1 MLKSK
6 FKKYKVTCPHD
17 CPDTCSLEVT
27 VDTKI
32 KKAIKLIGD
41 KTHPITKGFLCNKV
55 NHYLDLVY
63 NKNRVLYPYVRVGSK
78 GKKGKL
84 KKVSWDFALKTIAKK
99 LKAIEKEHGA
109 EAIQPYSYSG
119 TLGMLGYWGMS
130 ERFWNKMGAARL
142 GRTICIAAASTAGI
156 YTYGA
161 ACGPAIDEVPNNDLI
176 ILWGT
181 NIVSTHVH
189 MVPFV
194 EEAKKRGAK
203 IICIDPRETRTAA
216 ISDWH
221 IQPKPG
227 TDAAL
232 ALGMMNEIVK
242 NKKHDLAFLKTHT
255 TGYKE
260 FIEKILPKY
269 SLDKV
274 SRITGIKK
282 ADIQQL
288 ALEYGSSKKTYIRPN
303 YGLNRHRNGGM
314 MVRSIMLLPA
324 ITGAW
329 ENKSSGCFVGSIE
342 EMWNVDLGKLQ
353 RPDLLKDK
361 KPRSI
366 NMIQIGNA
374 LNDKKL
380 DPPIKSLFI
389 WNSDIANCA
398 PDSNSVRKGLK
409 RKDLFTVVHE
419 TFWTDSCD
427 YADIVLPA
435 DTQLEHMDLHAP
447 YGHYYFS
454 LTQPAI
460 KPLGE
465 SKSNQDLFRELAKY
479 MGYKDKCFKET
490 DESMIKNMI
499 DPKHNPLFKGVTFE
513 KLKKNGWVKGDVENK
528 KRDYLKNGWPTKD
541 GKIQIC
547 SKDTEK
553 IGLGGYPEHIE
564 EFTDKTLRKKYP
576 IQILS
581 PATHQFIGN
590 SFVPVERLRDM
601 ASRPTI
607 EMSSKDAR
615 KRKIKD
621 GDLCKIYNDVGET
634 YAHAV
639 IIDSMLEG
647 VASTQKQYKGSLVK
661 NGVNANALNTQ
672 DVTDMGDGPI
682 FYTVL
687 AQIKKA

>member
-6 FKKYKVTCPHD
+6 FKNINVTCPHD
-17 CPDTCSLEVT
+17 CPDTCSLNVT
-27 VDTKI
+27 VDTAL
-32 KKAIKLIGD
+32 KKAVALKGD
-41 KTHPITKGFLCNKV
+41 STHPITKGFLCNKV

-63 NKNRVLYPYVRVGSK
+63 NENRVLYPHIRIGPK

-84 KKVSWDFALKTIAKK
+84 KRVSWDYALKLISKK
-99 LKAIEKEHGA
+99 LKAVEKKYGGD
-109 EAIQPYSYSG
+109 AIQPYSYSG

-161 ACGPAIDEVPNNDLI
+161 ACGPAIDEVPNNDYI

-194 EEAKKRGAK
+194 EEAKRKGAK
-203 IICIDPRETRTAA
+203 IVCIDPRETRTSALC
-216 ISDWH
+216 DWH

-232 ALGMMNEIVK
+232 ALGMMHVIIK
-242 NKKHDLAFLKTHT
+242 KKKHDSAFLKKYT
-255 TGYKE
+255 TGYE
-260 FIEKILPKY
+260 GFIKKILPKY
-269 SLDKV
+269 TPEKV
-274 SRITGIKK
+274 ARITGIKK
-282 ADIQQL
+282 ETIVKL
-288 ALEYGSSKKTYIRPN
+288 ATEYSSTKKSYIRPN

-314 MVRSIMLLPA
+314 MVRAIMLLPA

-329 ENKSSGCFVGSIE
+329 RNKSSGVFVGSIE
-342 EMWNVDLGKLQ
+342 EMWNVDLNKLQ
-353 RPDLLKDK
+353 KPALLDK
-361 KPRSI
+361 REPRSI

-380 DPPIKSLFI
+380 NPPIKALFV

-398 PDSNSVRKGLK
+398 PDTTDVRKGL
-409 RKDLFTVVHE
+409 RRQDLFTVVHE

-427 YADIVLPA
+427 YADVVLPA
-435 DTQLEHMDLHAP
+435 DTALEHLDLNAP

-454 LTQPAI
+454 LSQPAI

-465 SKSNQDLFRELAKY
+465 SKSNQDLFRSLAKY
-479 MGYKDKCFKET
+479 MGYKEKCFTES

-499 DPKHNPLFKGVTFE
+499 DSKHNPLFTGITYE
-513 KLKKNGWVKGDVENK
+513 KLKKRGWMKGDVNNK
-528 KRDYLKNGWPTKD
+528 RRDYLKKGWPTKD
-541 GKIQIC
+541 GKIQIY
-547 SKDTEK
+547 SEDTEK
-553 IGLGGYPEHIE
+553 IGLGPYPEHHE
-564 EFTDKTLRKKYP
+564 EFTDKKLRKKYP

-590 SFVPVERLRDM
+590 SFVPVKRLREM

-607 EMSSKDAR
+607 EMSRKDAATR
-615 KRKIKD
+615 RIKD
-621 GDLCKIYNDVGET
+621 GDLCKVYNDVGET

-639 IIDSMLEG
+639 IMDSMLDG

-672 DVTDMGDGPI
+672 DLTDMGDGPI

>member
-1 MLKSK
+1 MKSK
-6 FKKYKVTCPHD
+6 FKKVNVTCPHD
-17 CPDTCSLEVT
+17 CPDTCSLTVT
-27 VDTKI
+27 VDTAM
-32 KKAIKLIGD
+32 KKAVALKGD
-41 KTHPITKGFLCNKV
+41 ASHPITQGFLCNKV

-63 NKNRVLYPYVRVGSK
+63 NEDRVLYPHIRIGPK

-84 KKVSWDFALKTIAKK
+84 KRVTWGYALKLITKK
-99 LKAIEKEHGA
+99 LKAVEKQYGG

-161 ACGPAIDEVPNNDLI
+161 ACGPAIDEVPDNDYI

-189 MVPFV
+189 MVPFI

-203 IICIDPRETRTAA
+203 IVCIDPRETRT
-216 ISDWH
+216 SVMCDWH

-232 ALGMMNEIVK
+232 ALGMMHVIVK
-242 NKKHDLAFLKTHT
+242 KNKHDKAFLKKHT
-255 TGYKE
+255 TGHEE
-260 FIEKILPKY
+260 FLKKILPKY
-269 SLDKV
+269 TPEKV
-274 SRITGIKK
+274 ARITGIKK
-282 ADIQQL
+282 ETIVKL
-288 ALEYGSSKKTYIRPN
+288 ALEYGSTKKSYIRPN

-314 MVRSIMLLPA
+314 MVRAIMLLPA

-329 ENKSSGCFVGSIE
+329 RNKSSGVFVGSIE
-342 EMWNVDLGKLQ
+342 EMWNVDLNKLQ
-353 RPDLLKDK
+353 KPALLKK
-361 KPRSI
+361 REPRSI
-366 NMIQIGNA
+366 NMVQIGNA

-380 DPPIKSLFI
+380 NPPIKALFV

-398 PDSNSVRKGLK
+398 PDTTDVRKGLK
-409 RKDLFTVVHE
+409 RQDLFTVVHE

-427 YADIVLPA
+427 YADVVLPA
-435 DTQLEHMDLHAP
+435 DTALEHLDLHAP

-454 LTQPAI
+454 LSQPAI

-465 SKSNQDLFRELAKY
+465 SKSNQDTFRALAKY
-479 MGYKDKCFKET
+479 MGYKEKCFIES
-490 DESMIKNMI
+490 DESMIRNMI
-499 DPKHNPLFKGVTFE
+499 DSKHNPLFTGITYE
-513 KLKKNGWVKGDVENK
+513 KLKKKGWMKGDVNNK
-528 KRDYLKNGWPTKD
+528 RRNYLKKGWPTKD
-541 GKIQIC
+541 GKIQIY
-547 SKDTEK
+547 SEDTEK
-553 IGLGGYPEHIE
+553 IGLGPYPEHYE
-564 EFTDKTLRKKYP
+564 EFTDKKLKKKYP

-590 SFVPVERLRDM
+590 SFVPVKRLREM

-607 EMSSKDAR
+607 EMSRKDAT
-615 KRKIKD
+615 KRRIKD
-621 GDLCKIYNDVGET
+621 GDLCRIYNDIGET

-639 IIDSMLEG
+639 IMNSMLDG

-672 DVTDMGDGPI
+672 DLTDMGDGPI

-687 AQIKKA
+687 AQIKKT

>member
-6 FKKYKVTCPHD
+6 FKTINVTCPHD
-17 CPDTCSLEVT
+17 CPDTCSLSVT
-27 VDTKI
+27 VDTAM
-32 KKAIKLIGD
+32 KKAVALKGD
-41 KTHPITKGFLCNKV
+41 ASHPITKGFLCNKV

-63 NKNRVLYPYVRVGSK
+63 NENRVLYPHIRIGPK

-84 KKVSWDFALKTIAKK
+84 KRVSWDYALKLITKK
-99 LKAIEKEHGA
+99 LKNVEKQYGG

-161 ACGPAIDEVPNNDLI
+161 ACGPAIDEVPNNEYI

-203 IICIDPRETRTAA
+203 IVCIDPRETRT
-216 ISDWH
+216 SVLCDWH

-232 ALGMMNEIVK
+232 ALGMMHVIVK
-242 NKKHDLAFLKTHT
+242 KNKHDKAFLKKYT
-255 TGYKE
+255 TGHEE
-260 FIEKILPKY
+260 FLKKILPKY
-269 SLDKV
+269 TPEKV
-274 SRITGIKK
+274 ARITGIKK
-282 ADIQQL
+282 EAIIKL
-288 ALEYGSSKKTYIRPN
+288 ATEYSSTKKSYIRPN

-314 MVRSIMLLPA
+314 MVRAIMLLPA

-329 ENKSSGCFVGSIE
+329 RNKSSGVFVGSIE
-342 EMWNVDLGKLQ
+342 EMWNVDLNKLQ
-353 RPDLLKDK
+353 KPALLKK
-361 KPRSI
+361 REPRSI

-380 DPPIKSLFI
+380 NPPIKALFV

-398 PDSNSVRKGLK
+398 PDTKDVRKGLK
-409 RKDLFTVVHE
+409 RQDLFTVVHE

-427 YADIVLPA
+427 YADVVLPA
-435 DTQLEHMDLHAP
+435 DTALEHLDLHAP

-454 LTQPAI
+454 LSQPAI

-465 SKSNQDLFRELAKY
+465 SRSNQDTFRALAKY
-479 MGYKDKCFKET
+479 MGYKEKCFTES

-499 DPKHNPLFKGVTFE
+499 DPKQNPLFTGITYE
-513 KLKKNGWVKGDVENK
+513 KLKKKGWMKGDVNNK
-528 KRDYLKNGWPTKD
+528 RRDYLKKGWPTKD
-541 GKIQIC
+541 GKIQIY
-547 SKDTEK
+547 SEDTEK
-553 IGLGGYPEHIE
+553 IGLGPYPEHYE
-564 EFTDKTLRKKYP
+564 EFTDKKLKKKYP

-590 SFVPVERLRDM
+590 SFVPVKRLREM

-607 EMSSKDAR
+607 EMSRKDAA
-615 KRKIKD
+615 KRRIKD
-621 GDLCKIYNDVGET
+621 GDLCRIYNDVGET
-634 YAHAV
+634 YAHAL
-639 IIDSMLEG
+639 IMDSMLDG

-661 NGVNANALNTQ
+661 NGINANALNTQ
-672 DVTDMGDGPI
+672 EVTDMGDGPI

>member
-6 FKKYKVTCPHD
+6 FKTVNVTCPHD
-17 CPDTCSLEVT
+17 CPDTCSLKVV
-27 VDTKI
+27 VDTSS
-32 KKAIKLIGD
+32 KKAVSLKAD
-41 KTHPITKGFLCNKV
+41 STHPITKGFLCNKV

-63 NKNRVLYPYVRVGSK
+63 NENRVLYPHIRIGPK
-78 GKKGKL
+78 GKKGKM
-84 KKVSWDFALKTIAKK
+84 KRVSWDYALKLIVKN
-99 LKAIEKEHGA
+99 LKAIEKKYGSD
-109 EAIQPYSYSG
+109 AIQPYSYSG

-130 ERFWNKMGAARL
+130 ERFWNKLGAARL
-142 GRTICIAAASTAGI
+142 SRTICIAAASTAGI

-194 EEAKKRGAK
+194 EEAKKKGAK
-203 IICIDPRETRTAA
+203 IICIDPRETRTSAMC
-216 ISDWH
+216 DWH

-232 ALGMMNEIVK
+232 ALGMMNVIVNK
-242 NKKHDLAFLKTHT
+242 KKHDLEFLKKYT
-255 TGYKE
+255 TGHKE
-260 FIEKILPKY
+260 FLNKILPKY
-269 SLDKV
+269 TPKKV
-274 SRITGIKK
+274 SRITGIKEV
-282 ADIQQL
+282 DIIKL
-288 ALEYGSSKKTYIRPN
+288 ATEYASTKKTYIRPN

-314 MVRSIMLLPA
+314 MVRAIMLLPA

-329 ENKSSGCFVGSIE
+329 CNKSSGVFVGSIE
-342 EMWNVDLGKLQ
+342 EMWGVDLNKLQ
-353 RPDLLKDK
+353 HPELLDGR
-361 KPRSI
+361 KPREI

-380 DPPIKSLFI
+380 KPPIKSLFV
-389 WNSDIANCA
+389 WNSDVANCA
-398 PDSNSVRKGLK
+398 PDTTSVRKGLK
-409 RKDLFTVVHE
+409 RQDLFTVVHE

-427 YADIVLPA
+427 YADVVLPA
-435 DTQLEHMDLHAP
+435 DTALEHLDLNAP

-454 LTQPAI
+454 LSQPAI

-465 SKSNQDLFRELAKY
+465 SKSNQDLFRLLAKY
-479 MGYKDKCFKET
+479 MGYKEKCFKES

-499 DPKHNPLFKGVTFE
+499 DAKHNPLFTGITYE
-513 KLKKNGWVKGDVENK
+513 KLKKKGWMKGDVNNK
-528 KRDYLKNGWPTKD
+528 RRNYLKKGWPTKD
-541 GKIQIC
+541 GKIQIY
-547 SKDTEK
+547 SEDTK
-553 IGLGGYPEHIE
+553 KLGLGPYPEHIE
-564 EFTDKTLRKKYP
+564 EFTDTKLRKKYP

-590 SFVPVERLRDM
+590 SFVPVKRLRDM

-607 EMSSKDAR
+607 EISKKDAE
-615 KRKIKD
+615 KRHIKN
-621 GDLCKIYNDVGET
+621 GDLCRIYNNVGET

-639 IIDSMLEG
+639 IMDSMLDG

-672 DVTDMGDGPI
+672 DLTDMGAGPI

>member
-1 MLKSK
+1 MRQPK
-6 FKKYKVTCPHD
+6 FKTVNVTCPHD
-17 CPDTCSLEVT
+17 CPDTCSLKVT
-27 VDTKI
+27 VDMSI
-32 KKAIKLIGD
+32 KKAVTLKAD
-41 KTHPITKGFLCNKV
+41 KTHPITRGYLCNKV

-63 NKNRVLYPYVRVGSK
+63 NKNRVLYPHVRIGPK
-78 GKKGKL
+78 GNKAKFKR
-84 KKVSWDFALKTIAKK
+84 VSWDHALKIVTKN
-99 LKAIEKEHGA
+99 LEEIERKYGA

-194 EEAKKRGAK
+194 EEAKKKGAK

-216 ISDWH
+216 LCDWH
-221 IQPKPG
+221 IQPRPG

-232 ALGMMNEIVK
+232 ALGMMHLIVK
-242 NKKHDLAFLKTHT
+242 NGKHDLAFLKRHT
-255 TGYKE
+255 TGHKG
-260 FIEKILPKY
+260 FIKNILPKY
-269 SLDKV
+269 TPDKV
-274 SRITGIKK
+274 SKITGLKK
-282 ADIQQL
+282 EIIIQL
-288 ALEYGSSKKTYIRPN
+288 AKEYAATKKTYIRPN

-314 MVRSIMLLPA
+314 MVRAIMLLPA

-329 ENKSSGCFVGSIE
+329 RNKSSGVFVGSIE
-342 EMWNVDLGKLQ
+342 EMWNVDLNKLQ

-361 KPRSI
+361 NPRSI
-366 NMIQIGNA
+366 NMIKIGEA

-380 DPPIKSLFI
+380 NPPIKSLFV
-389 WNSDIANCA
+389 WNSDVANCA
-398 PDSNSVRKGLK
+398 PDTTSVRKGLK
-409 RKDLFTVVHE
+409 RQDLFTTVHE
-419 TFWTDSCD
+419 TFWTDTCN
-427 YADIVLPA
+427 YADVVLPA
-435 DTQLEHMDLHAP
+435 DTALEHLDLNAP

-454 LTQPAI
+454 LSQPAI

-479 MGYKDKCFKET
+479 MGYKEKCFKQS
-490 DESMIKNMI
+490 DESMIKDMI
-499 DPKHNPLFKGVTFE
+499 DPKHNPLFTGITYD
-513 KLKKNGWVKGDVENK
+513 KLKKRGWMKGNVTHK
-528 KRDYLKNGWPTKD
+528 KRDYIKNGWPTKD
-541 GKIQIC
+541 GRIQIY
-547 SKDTEK
+547 SKDTK
-553 IGLGGYPEHIE
+553 KLGLGAYPNHIE
-564 EFTDKTLRKKYP
+564 EFRDIKLKKKYP

-590 SFVPVERLRDM
+590 SFVPVERLRNM

-607 EMSSKDAR
+607 EISKKDAD

-621 GDLCKIYNDVGET
+621 GDLCKVYNDVGET

-639 IIDSMLEG
+639 IMDTMLEG
-647 VASTQKQYKGSLVK
+647 VASTQKQYRGSLVK
-661 NGVNANALNTQ
+661 NGVNVNALNTQ
-672 DVTDMGDGPI
+672 DVTDMGEGPI

-687 AQIKKA
+687 AQIEKS